1 MSAQYTKKYLKT
13 DSIFSRNSPPLIMG
27 ILNITADSFYD
38 GGRYLSEKEYLI
50 QAEKM
55 IEGGADI
62 IDVGAQST
70 RPGAVELSEA
80 EEGGKLIEA
89 LKIIRK
95 TFPEIMLSADTYR
108 SHIAQQAA
116 EAGAD
121 IINDIAGGTMDENMF
136 KVIAQLNI
144 PYVLMH
150 IQGTPQNMQTN
161 PQYKNVTVEVKHFF
175 EHQVNTLNKMGA
187 NKIIIDPGFGFGK
200 TLEHNYTLLQQ
211 LEQFQEIDKPLLVGI
226 SRKSMI
232 WKLLNSTPEKA
243 LNGTS
248 VINTIALMKGA
259 KILRVHDVKEA
270 KECVDII
277 QKMNEKTL

>member
-38 GGRYLSEKEYLI
+38 GGRYLSTKEYLI

-55 IEGGADI
+55 IEEGADI
-62 IDVGAQST
+62 IDIGAQST
-70 RPGAVELSEA
+70 RPGAIELSEVEEA
-80 EEGGKLIEA
+80 EKLIQA
-89 LKIIRK
+89 LKNIRQA
-95 TFPEIMLSADTYR
+95 FPEIMLSADTYR
-108 SHIAQQAA
+108 SHVAQQAT
-116 EAGAD
+116 EVGAD
-121 IINDIAGGTMDENMF
+121 IINDISGGTMDENMF
-136 KVIAQLNI
+136 EVIAQLNI

-150 IQGTPQNMQTN
+150 IQGTPQTMQTN
-161 PQYKNVTVEVKHFF
+161 PQYTNVTDEVKTFF
-175 EHQVNTLNKMGA
+175 KNQLDMLSSMGA

-200 TLEHNYTLLQQ
+200 TLEHNYALLNQ
-211 LEQFQEIDKPLLVGI
+211 LDQFREIDNPLLVGV

-232 WKLLNSTPEKA
+232 WKLLNSSPEKA

-248 VINTIALMKGA
+248 IINSIALMKGA

-270 KECVDII
+270 KECVRII
-277 QKMNEKTL
+277 QKMDAS